1 MFIDTE
7 GRKGRAEGLK
17 RISFAS
23 HISVRSGIP
32 MGKARPGVP
41 KGVVGVPTLTEGVV
55 G

>member
-23 HISVRSGIP
+23 HISVQSGIP
-32 MGKARPGVP
+32 MGKARPEVP
-41 KGVVGVPTLTEGVV
+41 KGVVRVPTLTEGVV